1 MAVLSFGACQRSA
14 TAGKGRREE
23 RDEKVSFV
31 EISLDET
38 SALEDRESKGG
49 EKSTYSWKH
58 CIKRRQKKGPKAELA
73 FSS

>member
-1 MAVLSFGACQRSA
+1 M
-14 TAGKGRREE
+14 
-23 RDEKVSFV
+23 SFV

-38 SALEDRESKGG
+38 SALEDRESTGG

-58 CIKRRQKKGPKAELA
+58 CIKRSQKKGPKAELA